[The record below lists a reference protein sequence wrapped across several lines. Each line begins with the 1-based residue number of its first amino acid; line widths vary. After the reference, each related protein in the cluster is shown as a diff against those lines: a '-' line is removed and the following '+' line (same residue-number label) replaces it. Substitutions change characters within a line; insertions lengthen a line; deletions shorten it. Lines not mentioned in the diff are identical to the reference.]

1 MKNHQRRL
9 TMSREF
15 IDAITAGDNLEAE
28 GIFAQTMADKVGNA
42 LEVKRTELSRTFVKN
57 VESETEEDDEV

>member
-1 MKNHQRRL
+1 
-9 TMSREF
+9 MSREF

-28 GIFAQTMADKVGNA
+28 SIFAQTMADKVGNA

>member
-1 MKNHQRRL
+1 
-9 TMSREF
+9 MSREF

>member
-1 MKNHQRRL
+1 
-9 TMSREF
+9 MSREF

-42 LEVKRTELSRTFVKN
+42 LEVKRTELSNTFVKS
-57 VESETEEDDEV
+57 VELETEEDDEV

>member
-1 MKNHQRRL
+1 
-9 TMSREF
+9 MSREF

-28 GIFAQTMADKVGNA
+28 SIFAQTMADKVGNA
-42 LEVKRTELSRTFVKN
+42 LEVKRTELSSTFVKN

>member
-42 LEVKRTELSRTFVKN
+42 LEVKRTELSSTFVKN

>member
-1 MKNHQRRL
+1 
-9 TMSREF
+9 MSREF

-28 GIFAQTMADKVGNA
+28 GIFAQTMADEGGNA